1 MTASTTASQLDDA
14 VIELSETKQTP
25 AEATP
30 EAPPAPPAD
39 DSIPTADL
47 MPILNEWAT
56 RYTACDDAERTLERN
71 LGLRFMSRSYSYVDG
86 TYDDDDRFTL
96 NVAKSPTSVPRAGLV
111 RAVKTCQRIHGRTGY
126 GLNWLR
132 DQLASKFDLDMT
144 EYRDS
149 FKVSW
154 SVTVSEEDLIRNGW
168 GGRNENIGDYA
179 RHMTNFRNA
188 DVEVIPDPRRRGN
201 ATA

>member
-1 MTASTTASQLDDA
+1 MTASTTTNTLLETA
-14 VIELSETKQTP
+14 VAPSEAKETTP
-25 AEATP
+25 EP
-30 EAPPAPPAD
+30 EAPPAPPVD
-39 DSIPTADL
+39 DSILTADL

-56 RYTACDDAERTLERN
+56 LYSACDDAERTLERN
-71 LGLRFMSRSYSYVDG
+71 LGLRFMSRSFSYVDG

-111 RAVKTCQRIHGRTGY
+111 RAVKTCQRVHGRSGY

-132 DQLASKFDLDMT
+132 DQLASKFGLDMT
-144 EYRDS
+144 DYRDS
-149 FKVSW
+149 YKVSW

-168 GGRNENIGDYA
+168 AGRNENIGDYA

-188 DVEVIPDPRRRGN
+188 EVEVIPDPRRRAN